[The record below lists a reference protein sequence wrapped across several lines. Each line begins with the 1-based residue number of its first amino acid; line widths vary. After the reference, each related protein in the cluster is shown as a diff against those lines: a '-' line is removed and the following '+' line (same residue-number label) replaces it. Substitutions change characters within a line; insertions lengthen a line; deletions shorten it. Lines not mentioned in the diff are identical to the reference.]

1 MKTVEEFVKAME
13 TTEMQEA
20 FEKFAEGKTVATAED
35 ADKLVKEFAA
45 ENGFDISEGTVEFIK
60 SDEEL
65 SEEELA
71 NIAGGRGF
79 RGEKMIL
86 AAGGIRDVDG
96 KFLKG
101 GIRDDNGLYKG
112 LIRDENLVR
121 LGRADNGSDNAIR
134 LGKAYL
140 LSPKEDGDS
149 VRLGIVVL

>member
-1 MKTVEEFVKAME
+1 MKSYEEFVKAME

-45 ENGFDISEGTVEFIK
+45 ENGFDISECTVEFVE

-71 NIAGGRGF
+71 NIAGGRGL
-79 RGEKMIL
+79 RGEKVVL
-86 AAGGIRDVDG
+86 PA
-96 KFLKG
+96 G

-112 LIRDENLVR
+112 LIRDENLIR

-134 LGKAYL
+134 LGRVIIAN
-140 LSPKEDGDS
+140 PKPEDES
-149 VRLGIVVL
+149 VREGLIIAP

>member
-79 RGEKMIL
+79 RGEKMTL
-86 AAGGIRDVDG
+86 ASG
-96 KFLKG
+96 L
-101 GIRDDNGLYKG
+101 IRDDNGLYKG
-112 LIRDENLVR
+112 IIRDENQVR

-149 VRLGIVVL
+149 VRLGLIIAP